1 MLKPFF
7 CKCKA
12 SGLNVVAL
20 FLIGLFILSALP
32 VSAAKVNSVRNTI
45 SNGVNRVDLL
55 IGFHDVPGQAEQ
67 ALVKSFG
74 GTIEHSYR
82 IVPAIA
88 ANVPESAIAGLSRHP
103 RVKVVELDGT
113 VYALDAEL
121 DNTWGVKRI
130 GAGVVHDGG
139 NKGTGVKVAIIDSG
153 IDYTHPDLDANFFG
167 GYDFVN
173 SDPDPMD
180 DNGHGTH
187 VAGTVAAEDNDTG
200 VVGVAPEAKLYALK
214 VLNSSGS
221 GSWSNVI
228 AALQWAVDN
237 GIQVTNNSYG
247 SGSDPGSTVKAAF
260 DNSAAAGIF
269 HAAAAGNSGNCK
281 GKNNSVGYPARYASV
296 IAVAATD
303 QNDTRPC
310 FSSTGPDV
318 ELAAPGVKI
327 NSTKLG
333 GGYVEFN
340 GTSMAS
346 PHVAGTAALVIAAG
360 IADSNADG
368 KINDEIRK
376 RLQETADD
384 LGSTGKDNQY
394 GYGLV
399 DADEAAIL
407 PPTNTAPTADDISAA
422 TNEDT
427 ALALTLSGSDAETCE
442 LTFSIVGGPSNG
454 SLSAITDN
462 ACASGSPN
470 TDSASITYTPNTNF
484 NGSDSFTYKVND
496 GSADSNIATASITVN
511 AVNDKPIADSK
522 SVSTEKNTALTIT
535 LTGSDADGC
544 IASSTFAVMSGPA
557 NGVLSA
563 TNGAMTCS
571 GGNLSASVD
580 YSPNTDFVGD
590 DAFAF
595 HISDGTDTSNEATVS
610 IAVTATNTAPT
621 ADEVSASTDE
631 DTAVTI
637 TLSGAD
643 AESCE
648 LNFTVVTGP
657 ANGTLGSLA
666 NQPCTSGTPN
676 IDTAQITY
684 TPSANFN
691 GSDSFTYKA
700 NDGSAD
706 SNTATVS
713 ITVNAVNDTPVTD
726 NKAVTTQKDTAAAV
740 TLSGSDVETCE
751 LVFSIVTGPVSGS
764 LSAITDNACVA
775 GNPNADTANITYT
788 PNAGFTGS
796 DSFTYK
802 MNDGLVNSNT
812 ATVSI
817 TVTSPVLL
825 SENFEGD
832 VSGWSVSG
840 LWHLA
845 NDTPCVTPGYKSATH
860 SFYYGQESSCNY
872 DTGKKN
878 SGTLTSPSIS
888 GLGSSIKLSFWYWRE
903 VESYNGAYDKTY
915 AQVSYDNG
923 STWTTV
929 WYKDSKDAS
938 EKEWT
943 LASLDLTSGSD
954 TMKVRFVFDT
964 VDRVANKF
972 RGWLVDDV
980 TIANNY

>member
-1 MLKPFF
+1 MFIRLK
-7 CKCKA
+7 KA
-12 SGLNVVAL
+12 LNIFAITAL
-20 FLIGLFILSALP
+20 V
-32 VSAAKVNSVRNTI
+32 VSAA
-45 SNGVNRVDLL
+45 GL
-55 IGFHDVPGQAEQ
+55 GQAVFAASQADVFIVFENTPGPSEQ
-67 ALVKSFG
+67 ALVKAQG
-74 GTIEHSYR
+74 GKIKYSYTL
-82 IVPAIA
+82 VPAIA
-88 ANVPESAIAGLSRHP
+88 ASLSEQAVSALSKNP
-103 RVKVVELDGT
+103 KVKAIEPDGI
-113 VYALDAEL
+113 VYAIDAEL

-130 GAGVVHDGG
+130 GAGTVHGSG

-173 SDPDPMD
+173 SDSDSLD

-200 VVGVAPEAKLYALK
+200 VVGAAPQAKLYALK

-228 AALQWAVDN
+228 AALQWAVEN
-237 GIQVTNNSYG
+237 AIQVTNNSYG

-269 HAAAAGNSGNCK
+269 HAAAAGNSGNCAGK
-281 GKNNSVGYPARYASV
+281 GNNVGYPARYASV
-296 IAVAATD
+296 IAVAATNQD
-303 QNDTRPC
+303 DTRPC
-310 FSSTGPDV
+310 FSSTGPTV

-360 IADSNADG
+360 ITDSNGDG
-368 KINDEIRK
+368 KINDEVRK

-384 LGSTGKDNQY
+384 LGSLGKDNQY

-407 PPTNTAPTADDISAA
+407 PVANIVPSANDLSA
-422 TNEDT
+422 STNEDT
-427 ALALTLSGSDAETCE
+427 AVGITLSGSDAESCE
-442 LTFSIVGGPSNG
+442 LTFSIVSGPSNG
-454 SLSAITDN
+454 TLGAITDN
-462 ACASGSPN
+462 GCVSGSPN
-470 TDSASITYTPNTNF
+470 TDSASITYTPNLNF
-484 NGSDSFTYKVND
+484 NDSDSFTYKVND
-496 GSADSNIATASITVN
+496 GSVDSNIATASITVN
-511 AVNDKPIADSK
+511 AVNDKPVADNK
-522 SVSTEKNTALTIT
+522 SVSTEKNTAVAIT
-535 LTGSDADGC
+535 LTGSDVDGC
-544 IASSTFAVMSGPA
+544 NASTSFAVMSGPA

-563 TNGAMTCS
+563 TGGSMSCS
-571 GGNLSASVD
+571 GGNLSANVN

-610 IAVTATNTAPT
+610 IAVTATNTAPS
-621 ADEVSASTDE
+621 AAPVSATTNE
-631 DTAVTI
+631 DTPVSI

-676 IDTAQITY
+676 LDTAQITY
-684 TPSANFN
+684 TPNANFN
-691 GSDSFTYKA
+691 GSDSFTYKV

-713 ITVNAVNDTPVTD
+713 ITVNPVNDTPAAD
-726 NKAVTTQKDTAAAV
+726 NKAVTTQKDTAVAV

-751 LVFSIVTGPVSGS
+751 LTFSTVTGPSSGS
-764 LSAITDNACVA
+764 LSAITDNACAA
-775 GNPNADTANITYT
+775 GSPNADKASITYT

-802 MNDGLVNSNT
+802 VNDGLADSNT
-812 ATVSI
+812 ATVSV

-832 VSGWSVSG
+832 VSAWSASG

-860 SFYYGQESSCNY
+860 SFYYGKESSCNY

-878 SGTLTSPSIS
+878 TGALTSPSVS

-903 VESYNGAYDKTY
+903 VESYNGAYDKTSV
-915 AQVSYDNG
+915 QVSYDGG

-929 WYKDSKDAS
+929 WYKDSKNAS

-943 LASLDLTSGSD
+943 FASLDLTSGSD
-954 TMKVRFVFDT
+954 AVKVRFAFDS
-964 VDRVANKF
+964 VDGVANKF

-980 TIANNY
+980 TIENN